1 MLIALSKTGF
11 TLEKHFFH
19 QTLLT
24 MSDTYQ
30 RATGDEKMTGALKDF
45 SAFFAE
51 QLGLKKH

>member
-1 MLIALSKTGF
+1 MPMDQMQ
-11 TLEKHFFH
+11 HFFH